1 MYVILKIHNARTN
14 LLCNT
19 NTQQFP
25 SIILH
30 NRSFLY
36 SENISSITKSSKFCF
51 IKNYLHSLFDVFISF
66 FKIVSLFI
74 LFLFFPFS
82 FLNLHYQKQ
91 PHPEVF
97 LGKHVLKI
105 YSKFTGEHPC
115 RSVISIKLQCNLTET
130 TLLHGCSSVNLLH
143 IFRTSFP
150 KNISGW
156 LLLHYSPKEVVRQ
169 SS

>member
-1 MYVILKIHNARTN
+1 MYVILKINNTGTN

-36 SENISSITKSSKFCF
+36 SENISSITKSSKFWF

-97 LGKHVLKI
+97 LGKRVLKI
-105 YSKFTGEHPC
+105 YSKFTGEKRMSKCDFNKVAMQLDWNH
-115 RSVISIKLQCNLTET
+115 
-130 TLLHGCSSVNLLH
+130 
-143 IFRTSFP
+143 TSAWVFFC
-150 KNISGW
+150 KFAAYFQNTFS
-156 LLLHYSPKEVVRQ
+156 
-169 SS
+169 